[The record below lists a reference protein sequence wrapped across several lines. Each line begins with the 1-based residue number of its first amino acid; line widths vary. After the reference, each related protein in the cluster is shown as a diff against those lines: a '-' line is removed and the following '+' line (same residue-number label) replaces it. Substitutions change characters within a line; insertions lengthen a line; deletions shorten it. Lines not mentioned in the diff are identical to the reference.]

1 MLELVAHAPIVML
14 ATRDR
19 DHRCAVV
26 SESARALAQPRDPIG
41 LPFAQAFPILGE
53 HGWGALLD
61 RAFSRGEPY
70 AAKELSV
77 ALDPSTE
84 RCFDLTIHPLRGPA
98 SDVEGLLLYAVDV
111 SERVHAHQLAEAFGR
126 RLEDQQRLVQ
136 TISDNTP
143 SLLFIFDPDGRGM
156 FVNTAVERV
165 TGYRRDELL
174 GEVLHDRLHRV
185 YPDGRPFPV
194 EECSLAQ
201 TRQLLEA
208 IRGRED
214 TFVRKDGSTFP
225 VLYTASPIT
234 ENGEHV
240 GTVVQALDLTELKQA
255 EERARERLTFL
266 AEASAV
272 LAGSLDYAITLASIA
287 RLAVPYLSDWCNVDL
302 VEPDGSIQRVATV
315 HRDPKR
321 QKLAERLRKRYPR
334 LTLDD
339 RHTLVDVLRSGQPWI
354 DSNVSPVRLAA
365 QARDAEHLELIRGL
379 GFASEMV
386 VPLVARERALGTIT
400 LVRTDPAQSYGPDDL
415 ALAEELAR
423 RVALAIDNARL
434 HREVQ
439 EQMASLAELNAELR
453 ETATARDQA
462 VVELER
468 ALRTRDDFLGAAA
481 HDLRTPLAAIQGQ
494 AQLLRRRAARSGT
507 AEADATVGGL
517 LKIEA
522 SVGRMT
528 AMINELIDLT
538 RLQFGQSLPLDH
550 ESVELVGLVRQVAAE
565 WQQTTERHQL
575 KVETDLPTLYGEWDQ
590 VRLERVLAN
599 LVDNAIKYSP
609 NGGEI
614 GLTVMTENNGTGDW
628 AVVSVRDQ
636 GLGIPA
642 TALPRLFERFHRAE
656 NVVGRI
662 GGTGI
667 GLALARHTIESHGG
681 TIAVES
687 QETVGSTFTIRL
699 PLAAESAHLG
709 TVLDEPL
716 RR

>member
-26 SESARALAQPRDPIG
+26 SESARALARPRDPIG
-41 LPFAQAFPILGE
+41 LPFAEAFPILGE

-201 TRQLLEA
+201 TRQLSEA

-287 RLAVPYLSDWCNVDL
+287 RLAVPFLSDWCNVDL

-315 HRDPKR
+315 HRETKR

-415 ALAEELAR
+415 TLAGELAR
-423 RVALAIDNARL
+423 RVALAIDNALL

-439 EQMASLAELNAELR
+439 DQISSLAELNAELR
-453 ETATARDQA
+453 ETATARDLA

-538 RLQFGQSLPLDH
+538 RLQFGQSLPLDQA
-550 ESVELVGLVRQVAAE
+550 SVELVGLVRQVAAE

-575 KVETDLPTLYGEWDQ
+575 RVETNLPTLHGEWDQ

-614 GLTVMTENNGTGDW
+614 DLTVMTENNGTGDW
-628 AVVSVRDQ
+628 AVVSVRDR

-642 TALPRLFERFHRAE
+642 AALPRLFERFHRAE

-681 TIAVES
+681 TIGVES